1 MTFEKERG
9 ISSVIGDPRADPL
22 LPTPFRKA
30 SHMSK
35 KSLRIDS
42 SSKILLKNV
51 YEKRLS
57 TKSALNG
64 GRPGPGYG
72 LSLDLKEQH
81 SLGSGTRTR
90 NHVGAGR
97 SLSLA
102 HDPSVLKINTRGMP
116 SSPSRNHLNLS
127 PTQFSDH
134 HDDLAPDKLG
144 VFSIKLPAARKPS
157 QIVDMEKLN
166 TYDSNLG
173 TFENYT
179 QKLVQYSTNNPKQSP
194 YLKGKRSDI
203 KLPAI

>member
-1 MTFEKERG
+1 MTFAKERG

-35 KSLRIDS
+35 KSLRIDN

-57 TKSALNG
+57 TKSALNS
-64 GRPGPGYG
+64 GRPGVGYG
-72 LSLDLKEQH
+72 LSLDLKEE
-81 SLGSGTRTR
+81 SPLDSARTR
-90 NHVGAGR
+90 NHIRSGR

-116 SSPSRNHLNLS
+116 LSPSRNHLNMS
-127 PTQFSDH
+127 PTQFSQ
-134 HDDLAPDKLG
+134 HDELAPDKLG
-144 VFSIKLPAARKPS
+144 HFSIKLPAARKPS

-179 QKLVQYSTNNPKQSP
+179 QKLVQYGTNPKQSP
-194 YLKGKRSDI
+194 YLKGKRSEI

>member
-9 ISSVIGDPRADPL
+9 ISSVVGDPRADPL

-42 SSKILLKNV
+42 SSKLLLKNV

-64 GRPGPGYG
+64 GRPAGYG
-72 LSLDLKEQH
+72 LSLDLKEG
-81 SLGSGTRTR
+81 SALGSATRTR
-90 NHVGAGR
+90 NHIGAGR

-102 HDPSVLKINTRGMP
+102 HDPSVLKINARGMP

-144 VFSIKLPAARKPS
+144 VFSIKLPPAGKPH

-166 TYDSNLG
+166 TSDSHLG

-179 QKLVQYSTNNPKQSP
+179 QKLV
-194 YLKGKRSDI
+194 
-203 KLPAI
+203 

>member
-9 ISSVIGDPRADPL
+9 ISSVVGDPRADPL

-35 KSLRIDS
+35 KSLRIDN

-64 GRPGPGYG
+64 GRPGVGYG
-72 LSLDLKEQH
+72 FSLDLKEES
-81 SLGSGTRTR
+81 SLGAVTRTR
-90 NHVGAGR
+90 NHIRSGR

-116 SSPSRNHLNLS
+116 ISPSRNHLNIS
-127 PTQFSDH
+127 PTQFSDQN
-134 HDDLAPDKLG
+134 DELAPDKLG
-144 VFSIKLPAARKPS
+144 HVNIKLPSTRKPS
-157 QIVDMEKLN
+157 QIVDIEKLN
-166 TYDSNLG
+166 TFDSNLG

-179 QKLVQYSTNNPKQSP
+179 QKLVQYSATNKQSP
-194 YLKGKRSDI
+194 YLKGKEE
-203 KLPAI
+203 